1 MPYDLEDIKSYID
14 GCHMMRS
21 GALER
26 LNEADLQ
33 FSPGGDNLTLGELF
47 KQLGEHQHSY
57 VQSLIT
63 LKQDWAYR
71 NDEPGLA
78 TSLAQLK
85 HWFERLDQQMQ
96 AISSQLDPNDLQKLV
111 DRTNGSIRPIISQ
124 LDIYIQT
131 MLIFLGKIV
140 IYFRAMQKPLPPA
153 IAEYIG

>member
-1 MPYDLEDIKSYID
+1 
-14 GCHMMRS
+14 MRS
-21 GALER
+21 GALGC

-124 LDIYIQT
+124 LDIYIQRYYGDDKAT
-131 MLIFLGKIV
+131 
-140 IYFRAMQKPLPPA
+140 A
-153 IAEYIG
+153 